1 MMKTCEEI
9 RPWMTFYLDDELQG
23 AERNSLENHLA
34 TCVSC
39 RSLFESERAFL
50 QSLREAGPL
59 HTASPNLR
67 ERVQET
73 IRNVR
78 AVPTAPARLRERV
91 ERSLRQPK
99 TRWGFSFSSQM
110 VVAAVLAIAAIGAV
124 WFFARRGSGLPV
136 RAASEFALMA
146 ADTHQRHLHDQ
157 LPLEIVT
164 HAPDLISAW
173 FAGKLPFAVKLPNY
187 QESSGQE
194 KLYQLEGARLVGY
207 KNDYAAYVA
216 YQMRTRPISLVI
228 TSDAVAQPSGGEEIL
243 AKGIRFHYDS
253 IQGFKV
259 ITWSDRGLTYALV
272 SDFDERGQQSCM
284 VCHHG
289 TKDGDFIETLKPR

>member
-1 MMKTCEEI
+1 MMKTCEEARSRI
-9 RPWMTFYLDDELQG
+9 TFYLDDELQG
-23 AERNSLENHLA
+23 AERTSLENHLTNCV
-34 TCVSC
+34 TC
-39 RSLFESERAFL
+39 RTLFEDESAFL
-50 QSLREAGPL
+50 QKVREAAPL
-59 HTASPNLR
+59 HTASTELR
-67 ERVQET
+67 ERVQNT
-73 IRNVR
+73 IRT
-78 AVPTAPARLRERV
+78 AKTVPAAPARLRERV
-91 ERSLRQPK
+91 ERFLHQPQK
-99 TRWGFSFSSQM
+99 RAGFFFPGQI
-110 VVAAVLAIAAIGAV
+110 VLATLLVVIAIGAV
-124 WFFARRGSGLPV
+124 WFSAKRGASLPV
-136 RAASEFALMA
+136 RRASEFALMA
-146 ADTHQRHLHDQ
+146 ADTHQRHLQQQ

-194 KLYQLEGARLVGY
+194 KLYRLEGARLVGY

-228 TSDAVAQPSGGEEIL
+228 TSDTVAQPSGGEEIL

-272 SDFDERGQQSCM
+272 SDLEERGQQSCM
-284 VCHHG
+284 VCHQG
-289 TKDGDFIETLKPR
+289 TKDRDFIESLKPR